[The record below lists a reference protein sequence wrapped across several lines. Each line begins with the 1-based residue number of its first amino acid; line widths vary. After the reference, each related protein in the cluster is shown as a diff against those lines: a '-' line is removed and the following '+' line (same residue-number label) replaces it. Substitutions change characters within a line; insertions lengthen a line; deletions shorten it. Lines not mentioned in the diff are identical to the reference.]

1 MLKVYL
7 GSPVAPICTIKKIK
21 LCPICLQLGHVL
33 FMGIFY
39 NYGSVL
45 IEKYRA
51 IILFHVNVYVLIES
65 YTDEVFI
72 KEFVMVDTCTCDIP
86 FVICVEASN
95 RAIMLTKFLDATHL
109 YFQGVIFPVIGK
121 AFQLG
126 N

>member
-1 MLKVYL
+1 ML
-7 GSPVAPICTIKKIK
+7 P
-21 LCPICLQLGHVL
+21 
-33 FMGIFY
+33 
-39 NYGSVL
+39 NR
-45 IEKYRA
+45 YRA
-51 IILFHVNVYVLIES
+51 IIVFHVNVYVLIES
-65 YTDEVFI
+65 DTDEVFI

>member
-1 MLKVYL
+1 M
-7 GSPVAPICTIKKIK
+7 
-21 LCPICLQLGHVL
+21 
-33 FMGIFY
+33 
-39 NYGSVL
+39 
-45 IEKYRA
+45 
-51 IILFHVNVYVLIES
+51 FHVNVYVLIES
-65 YTDEVFI
+65 DTDEVFI

-95 RAIMLTKFLDATHL
+95 RTHL